1 MVGKTHTL
9 FFTGNRGGVGGRI
22 VLIVATLAVVAA
34 AIFWFLDSRQKNLGV
49 LNRKAVEI
57 GEYGIMQA
65 LAHVKDN
72 PSWTGK
78 LPRTDYEGGWFAATA
93 KSRMVADTAFLE
105 VESAGHIG
113 SVSRKQECT
122 LRLFVTS
129 GDSVW
134 VRQSIK

>member
-9 FFTGNRGGVGGRI
+9 FFLENRGGVGGRI
-22 VLIVATLAVVAA
+22 VLIVATLAVVAS
-34 AIFWFLDSRQKNLGV
+34 AIFWFLDSRQKNLEV

-57 GEYGIMQA
+57 GEYGLMQA

-72 PSWTGK
+72 PSWTGN
-78 LPRTDYEGGWFAATA
+78 LPRTDYEGGWFAATV
-93 KSRMVADTAFLE
+93 KSRMNADTAFLE

-134 VRQSIK
+134 VQQSIK